1 MRHLALAVVSLG
13 VLVACGGTGFH
24 SPLPREF
31 RRLEADFDQAWE
43 AAVRTLLQRGY
54 NIRTVDRSIGTI
66 ETGWTTFNP
75 DYAATIFVTEHE
87 DRYSLCG
94 KPTLGQAYRAKQ
106 VRLVVTLQPTRPGE
120 TGLRTEAV
128 FRTHR
133 YSDTPLWANRLLGDL
148 ECSSRGR
155 LEEELRAEIQIRA
168 LSDQLERF
176 RRGGR

>member
-1 MRHLALAVVSLG
+1 M
-13 VLVACGGTGFH
+13 
-24 SPLPREF
+24 
-31 RRLEADFDQAWE
+31 EADFDQVWE

-66 ETGWTTFNP
+66 ETGWTTVNP

-120 TGLRTEAV
+120 TGLRTDAV
-128 FRTHR
+128 F
-133 YSDTPLWANRLLGDL
+133 
-148 ECSSRGR
+148 
-155 LEEELRAEIQIRA
+155 
-168 LSDQLERF
+168 
-176 RRGGR
+176 